1 MFRLSGIHRDV
12 YLVASPKVR
21 LRDIHLTSQ
30 ISDRLDKAE
39 LKVKTDVHN
48 YGKKVQE
55 ATVRVSLL
63 NTEGKPVSSFII
75 PTGKITVD
83 RKTSVKVRL
92 RFATLGY
99 GVLRLLLCIPSN
111 WNCLM
116 PQAMCLKRPSQQY
129 GFRKIEIR
137 NNKVY
142 INNALILFKGAN
154 RHDIHR
160 SLEKLFR
167 WKA

>member
-1 MFRLSGIHRDV
+1 MYGSTVRKSVIRKGPVMMQNFVSLLTSKRVIIRLPWKFTAGVTAVSFEDQDMFRLSGIHRDV

-75 PTGKITVD
+75 PTGKITGGQE
-83 RKTSVKVRL
+83 KRL
-92 RFATLGY
+92 
-99 GVLRLLLCIPSN
+99 
-111 WNCLM
+111 
-116 PQAMCLKRPSQQY
+116 
-129 GFRKIEIR
+129 
-137 NNKVY
+137 
-142 INNALILFKGAN
+142 
-154 RHDIHR
+154 
-160 SLEKLFR
+160 
-167 WKA
+167 

>member
-75 PTGKITVD
+75 PTGKIT
-83 RKTSVKVRL
+83 
-92 RFATLGY
+92 G
-99 GVLRLLLCIPSN
+99 G
-111 WNCLM
+111 
-116 PQAMCLKRPSQQY
+116 Q
-129 GFRKIEIR
+129 E
-137 NNKVY
+137 
-142 INNALILFKGAN
+142 NA
-154 RHDIHR
+154 D
-160 SLEKLFR
+160 
-167 WKA
+167 